1 MKKILLLVSIVGML
15 MVGCSSKEVN
25 TEPSKVENKIS
36 KSSDVSKKYA
46 DAPEWFYD
54 QSNYGVAS
62 VGTAKIGKAGIQFAK
77 TEAMSQAR
85 AEIARIL
92 EVQVKDMVKNYAKT
106 LSNGDQDEIAKV
118 SEQVGKQ
125 VANQSLVGSVQ
136 KGIYFT
142 GEEVWVLVAIDE
154 TKAKAQTKTTFVS
167 TLKNEDAM
175 YQQFLA
181 NKADKDLDAEI
192 DKTFNNVKTQ
202 LLEE

>member
-1 MKKILLLVSIVGML
+1 MKKILLFVSIVGML
-15 MVGCSSKEVN
+15 LVGCSSKEVK
-25 TEPSKVENKIS
+25 TEPVKVENKVS
-36 KSSDVSKKYA
+36 KSSEVSKKYS

-62 VGTAKIGKAGIQFAK
+62 TGTAKIGKAGIQFAK

-92 EVQVKDMVKNYAKT
+92 EVQVKDMVKNYAKA
-106 LSNGDQDEIAKV
+106 LSNGDQEEVAKV

-125 VANQSLVGSVQ
+125 VANQSIVGSVQ

-142 GEEVWVLVAIDE
+142 GDEVWVLVAIDE

-167 TLKNEDAM
+167 TLKSDDAM

-192 DKTFNNVKTQ
+192 EKTFSKVKTQ
-202 LLEE
+202 LMEE

>member
-1 MKKILLLVSIVGML
+1 
-15 MVGCSSKEVN
+15 
-25 TEPSKVENKIS
+25 
-36 KSSDVSKKYA
+36 
-46 DAPEWFYD
+46 
-54 QSNYGVAS
+54 
-62 VGTAKIGKAGIQFAK
+62 
-77 TEAMSQAR
+77 MSQAR

-106 LSNGDQDEIAKV
+106 LSNGDQDEVAKV